1 MSIERYDQALM
12 FPKANKGTLMRGVES
27 EGDYSEQN
35 TAVGTKRKFLS
46 NTTDNINE
54 MKKYLAKSYKKK
66 YSKISLILAEKEKKI
81 STDKLFTN
89 LVLIPE
95 EEHSSA
101 EKLAKNDKLED
112 ARETSW
118 SKLHTSQNNISLDEL
133 FVPQQSL
140 SKKKNKNRKVKRVLV
155 LGEAGIGKST
165 LCHKLS
171 LSWAKRNIN
180 EIIINNDDDN
190 VNEEQMDLIL
200 LIPLQ
205 MLNPELELK
214 KEGSIYGE
222 YDTLRYLQLITK
234 IIIRKTEWEVDLLEY
249 IKNHSKK
256 VLLILDGYDECSIKL
271 RNFIKEIF
279 EEEFE
284 WKILVTSRAGAA
296 DNIYKYFDQRFKS
309 LGFTDQQMENYSSLF
324 FNRFSENKFEKT
336 NKSIKTENFISKL
349 KEKQSLYEMAH
360 VPLILQMICRLW
372 EIGEEDDNIK
382 KLFQENSTLTD
393 LYRLIVNTLIK
404 WEGEKYNEIKGNNRI
419 LREVGKIAEKGLS
432 RGELMIPCL
441 NLKEKEDLIKTGLI
455 KVVGEDLSIYYYF
468 QHLSIQEYL
477 ISKKFIPQSESL
489 FSFETMD
496 NDNGLDKRES
506 IEKMN
511 REIINFVK
519 ENKDNRNYRLAIQ
532 FLTGELYFFCKTE
545 NSWSSLGLFFNSLCE
560 SLLVCSVGDAEERIK
575 LILKCINECPPI
587 NGTWNYNVNSFK
599 EILDDHHEI
608 FVHFRDFVIGEG
620 MLHTMSWLL
629 SHYPFLTDFR
639 YSRNH
644 HYPIFQALQNGHV
657 EMAKL
662 IISKFSKSEVK
673 GINKSIIRSAIAT
686 GNVSIFDWLI
696 EIDQIKHLNL
706 FSEQNWSL
714 NLQINPLQTAVLTKL
729 AMAKRVY
736 ELYPHLLHHCDER
749 GNDCLFYATG
759 SKKLPMVEWIYEKG
773 KTQLIHK
780 NNKGESLLQF
790 ASYWA
795 IPNDE
800 YDWKTNIKPILD
812 WIYEKD
818 NDLISSM
825 DNEGNTIAHSAAS
838 MCNFS
843 MLKWIHEK
851 SPALLL
857 SKNNDGRTILHNLI
871 YEFADIISR
880 RKLSMGL
887 DWINNIYPT
896 MINDKDN
903 GNNTAM
909 HYATITP
916 TPIPILDWLIKQ
928 NQIDQMHAKN
938 SSGYLPLDIEWTSS
952 TGKWGDNVTET
963 SWVNENEVL
972 CWLYEHYDSK
982 EFQWERYRTK
992 LLPCF
997 WSDKAGIREKWLA
1010 LLGPIEADSL
1020 VWEIME
1026 KKNRLNKEELA
1037 ILLKQNINYK
1047 GGKSLFHIAIPYHNL
1062 SILNLL
1068 HEIIPNPSELLLYID
1083 EEGKTVWHSA
1093 CDFSS
1098 RDVQRTAFIYGVLNW
1113 LWVKSN
1119 EVRELV
1125 LKRDNEG
1132 RTALHIAAEQKDKIL
1147 IEWLVKRNKDLLKI
1161 SDNNGRN
1168 ALQILPSC
1176 IGSWKYLW
1184 GFHKI
1189 YKPIVEYLLTQDK
1202 QMLYHKDKDG
1212 NVFIDSLVHS
1222 GDELTLEWI
1231 LNLYPELLS
1240 QITFG
1245 NVYCYDK
1252 KKILSFRK
1260 NFYWWEKDKTGGIIK
1275 VLERADPK
1283 FTQID
1288 EKGNT
1293 VLHKAVIGGKIH
1305 LVKYF
1310 IKEKPDLIYVQN
1322 MRKFAPFQCDLNFME
1337 LFLKKEK
1344 GDRILSLLHKD
1355 QLVELTKIAVFSM
1368 KFSLLKTLHT
1378 FDPSLIC
1385 CCDAKTSRNLLHI
1398 LLENQI
1404 SAGVAQQKL
1413 LKEMMNWIYEQ
1424 DKSLLNQKDKNENT
1438 VLHYAARNI
1447 NLQLMIWIYKRNE
1460 SLIKSVNIE
1469 GLSIL
1474 HAVCGSR
1481 SRYFYM
1487 KEIPV
1492 IDWICSIKEDL
1503 LYKPDKNGRIPLH
1516 LAVFN
1521 SSKLDSQLEE
1531 VAKWMMEYSQN
1542 DLTEIKDNQNRNVLH
1557 YAAMGNSL
1565 QLFEYLRDKKEKLNI
1580 ENDSSGFTP
1589 QFIWDNKLWEKNGLA
1604 DSLYL
1609 DGPIYKSNP
1618 DKEEEKLDM
1627 VNNDEEVNVKN
1638 ILEAINKVKDFLEK
1652 IINKLAIPDDIK
1664 QTAEKCTKLIEK
1676 EIKKQLSVKEFKVSG
1691 SYSRDTAIHPFND
1704 VDLLVVLPD
1713 AYFKPEY
1720 KERPRSF
1727 LKWIIKDKI
1736 VKFKLPEKITE
1747 NSCRIQNRSVGF
1759 IYNDIQFDIVPVFS
1773 INGKEGYYRIA
1784 GVEEKE
1790 WMETSP
1796 FLHSKALEVLNED
1809 TRGLAKNV
1817 IRLIKYWARQH
1828 KIKYANET
1836 LEKAY
1841 QIESFL
1847 IEWTVVNNEA
1857 VTQRLKEHSMNEST
1871 MLLQKSLLATFD
1883 CLRAEILN
1891 KGTCNGDLKEDVISK
1906 AFGIILD
1913 ACEAEEN
1920 ADYETSLKLWQELFL
1935 EFNL

>member
-54 MKKYLAKSYKKK
+54 VKKYLAKSYKKK

-222 YDTLRYLQLITK
+222 YDTLRYLVQLITK
-234 IIIRKTEWEVDLLEY
+234 IIIRKTEWEEDLFGY
-249 IKNHSKK
+249 IKNYSKK
-256 VLLILDGYDECSIKL
+256 VLLILDGYDECSLKL
-271 RNFIKEIF
+271 RNFINQIL

-336 NKSIKTENFISKL
+336 NKSIMTENFISKL

-419 LREVGKIAEKGLS
+419 LRELGKIAENGLS

-477 ISKKFIPQSESL
+477 ITRKFIPQSISP
-489 FSFETMD
+489 FSFETMAHD
-496 NDNGLDKRES
+496 NEFDKRES
-506 IEKMN
+506 IEMN

-532 FLTGELYFFCKTE
+532 FLAGELYFFCKKAE
-545 NSWSSLGLFFNSLCE
+545 NCWSSLDLFFDSLCDG
-560 SLLVCSVGDAEERIK
+560 LLVCSVEDAEERIR

-587 NGTWNYNVNSFK
+587 NETWNYHVNSFTG
-599 EILDDHHEI
+599 ILDDHHEI
-608 FVHFRDFVIGEG
+608 SIHFRDYVIKEG

-629 SHYPFLTDFR
+629 SHYPLLGNYIFSQTHD
-639 YSRNH
+639 
-644 HYPIFQALQNGHV
+644 YPIIQAVKKGHL
-657 EMAKL
+657 EMAIL
-662 IISKFSKSEVK
+662 FFSKYPKYGVK
-673 GINKSIIRSAIAT
+673 GIESVIISAIRS
-686 GNVSIFDWLI
+686 GNVSIFNWLF
-696 EIDQIKHLNL
+696 DKNHIKPLIL
-706 FSEQNWSL
+706 FSTEQNWGV
-714 NLQINPLQTAVLTKL
+714 NPLRIAVHTKL

-736 ELYPHLLHHCDER
+736 ELFPRLLHQNDEG
-749 GNDCLFYATG
+749 GNNCLFYATR
-759 SKKLPMVEWIYEKG
+759 SKQLPMVEWVFEKENA
-773 KTQLIHK
+773 QLIHK

-790 ASYWA
+790 ACNCMIA
-795 IPNDE
+795 DDE
-800 YDWKTNIKPILD
+800 YDWKTNIKPMLE

-818 NDLISSM
+818 NDLISSI
-825 DNEGNTIAHSAAS
+825 DNEGNTVAHTAAS
-838 MCNFS
+838 VCNFF

-857 SKNNDGRTILHNLI
+857 SKIHDGRNILHHMI
-871 YEFADIISR
+871 YKFADIFISR
-880 RKLSMGL
+880 MKPIIMGL

-896 MINDKDN
+896 LINDKDN
-903 GNNTAM
+903 ENNTTM
-909 HYATITP
+909 HYAILTA
-916 TPIPILDWLIKQ
+916 TPIPILEWLFKQ

-938 SSGYLPLDIEWTSS
+938 SSGYFPLDIKWTSS
-952 TGKWGDNVTET
+952 IEKRGGNVTET
-963 SWVNENEVL
+963 IWANEDGVL
-972 CWLYEHYDSK
+972 CWLFEHYDSID
-982 EFQWERYRTK
+982 FQWERYRTE

-997 WSDKAGIREKWLA
+997 WSDKDGIREKWLS
-1010 LLGPIEADSL
+1010 LHGPIEADSL
-1020 VWEIME
+1020 IREIME
-1026 KKNRLNKEELA
+1026 KKRLNKEELA
-1037 ILLKQNINYK
+1037 ILLKQNINYS
-1047 GGKSLFHIAIPYHNL
+1047 GGKLLFHIAIPYHNL

-1068 HEIIPNPSELLLYID
+1068 FEIIPNSSGLLLYID

-1093 CDFSS
+1093 CDYPS
-1098 RDVQRTAFIYGVLNW
+1098 RDIQKAKDIDGVLNW

-1119 EVRELV
+1119 EVRELI
-1125 LKRDNEG
+1125 KNRDNEG
-1132 RTALHIAAEQKDKIL
+1132 RTALHIAAERKDKNL
-1147 IEWLVKRNKDLLKI
+1147 IEWLVKRDKDLLKI
-1161 SDNNGRN
+1161 SDNNARN
-1168 ALQILPSC
+1168 ALQLLRTC

-1184 GFHKI
+1184 EFHKE
-1189 YKPIVEYLLTQDK
+1189 YKPIVEYLLAQDK
-1202 QMLYHKDKDG
+1202 QMLFHKDNDG
-1212 NVFIDSLVHS
+1212 YVFIDYLVYLS
-1222 GDELTLEWI
+1222 DELTLEWL

-1240 QITFG
+1240 QISFG

-1252 KKILSFRK
+1252 RKFFQGFRNKKHYLYRWK
-1260 NFYWWEKDKTGGIIK
+1260 KDKTGGIIK
-1275 VLERADPK
+1275 VLERVYPK

-1288 EKGNT
+1288 KRGNT
-1293 VLHKAVIGGKIH
+1293 VLHNAVIEGNIH

-1310 IKEKPDLIYVQN
+1310 IKEKPNLIYVQN
-1322 MRKFAPFQCDLNFME
+1322 MRKFAPFQCNLSFME

-1355 QLVELTKIAVFSM
+1355 QLFELTKIAVFSI
-1368 KFSLLKTLHT
+1368 KFSLLKRLHN
-1378 FDPSLIC
+1378 FDPCLIF
-1385 CCDAKTSRNLLHI
+1385 CCDTKTSRNLLHI
-1398 LLENQI
+1398 LLDNQI

-1413 LKEMMNWIYEQ
+1413 LKEMMKWIYEQ
-1424 DKSLLNQKDKNENT
+1424 DKSLLDQVDKNGNT

-1447 NLQLMIWIYKRNE
+1447 NLQLMKWIYKRNE
-1460 SLIKSVNIE
+1460 SLINSVNIE

-1474 HAVCGSR
+1474 HAICGSR
-1481 SRYFYM
+1481 SRYFNV
-1487 KEIPV
+1487 KV
-1492 IDWICSIKEDL
+1492 IEWICSIQEDL

-1516 LAVFN
+1516 LAVINF
-1521 SSKLDSQLEE
+1521 QLEE
-1531 VAKWMMEYSQN
+1531 VKWMVENSQI

-1557 YAAMGNSL
+1557 YAAMGNNII
-1565 QLFEYLRDKKEKLNI
+1565 LFEYLRDKDEKLNLV
-1580 ENDSSGFTP
+1580 NDIGGFTP
-1589 QFIWDNKLWEKNGLA
+1589 QLIWDNKLWEKNCME
-1604 DSLYL
+1604 DSSLYL
-1609 DGPIYKSNP
+1609 DDTIYKLNP
-1618 DKEEEKLDM
+1618 DKEKEGM
-1627 VNNDEEVNVKN
+1627 INNDEEVNFKN
-1638 ILEAINKVKDFLEK
+1638 IIILDAINKVKDFLEK

-1664 QTAEKCTKLIEK
+1664 QMADECTRKLVEEVKI
-1676 EIKKQLSVKEFKVSG
+1676 QLSVKDLIVSG
-1691 SYSRDTAIHPFND
+1691 SYSRGTAIHPFND
-1704 VDLLVVLPD
+1704 IDLLVVLHN
-1713 AYFKPEY
+1713 AYFRPEF
-1720 KERPRSF
+1720 EELPREHLS
-1727 LKWIIKDKI
+1727 WIN
-1736 VKFKLPEKITE
+1736 E
-1747 NSCRIQNRSVGF
+1747 NLAELDLSLENIRIQNKSVGF
-1759 IYNDIQFDIVPVFS
+1759 KYKDFQFDIVPAFS
-1773 INGKEGYYRIA
+1773 SKNKENSYQIPD
-1784 GVEEKE
+1784 VNCKE
-1790 WMETSP
+1790 WIETSP
-1796 FLHSKALEVLNED
+1796 FLHSKALEDLNND
-1809 TRGLAKNV
+1809 TRGLAKKV
-1817 IRLIKYWARQH
+1817 IKLIKYWIRQH
-1828 KIKYANET
+1828 KLKYEKIPMKKNLYEIKSFIIERLIVNNVELNQKLKDYAN
-1836 LEKAY
+1836 KSDQAM
-1841 QIESFL
+1841 
-1847 IEWTVVNNEA
+1847 V
-1857 VTQRLKEHSMNEST
+1857 
-1871 MLLQKSLLATFD
+1871 LQYSLLASFD
-1883 CLRAEILN
+1883 CLRVEIWEPEAN
-1891 KGTCNGDLKEDVISK
+1891 IKEVKSINAVIVGEYK
-1906 AFGIILD
+1906 NIIA
-1913 ACEAEEN
+1913 ACKAEEKG
-1920 ADYETSLKLWQELFL
+1920 DYSTSLSLWKKIFL
-1935 EFNL
+1935 E